1 MVTFQCFQLTK
12 RVTIRFSQG
21 QIRRLTTIGYTLE
34 EMGTLKSV
42 CSSWS
47 GLISRDKYEHTHLRL
62 WINGVF
68 GVYFCAMHS
77 NCHREIGDS
86 HPVKKK
92 GMFRNHIRC
101 WISLLNIWLHTYIK
115 NIGKHTIAL
124 WLSQIFRAKQSP
136 PCHLHWFGSLVHK
149 CVGAADLVFFCKIKV
164 LMYIGKTE
172 DYPLQGKME
181 RARPF

>member
-1 MVTFQCFQLTK
+1 
-12 RVTIRFSQG
+12 
-21 QIRRLTTIGYTLE
+21 
-34 EMGTLKSV
+34 MGTLKSV

-101 WISLLNIWLHTYIK
+101 WISLLNIWLHMYIK